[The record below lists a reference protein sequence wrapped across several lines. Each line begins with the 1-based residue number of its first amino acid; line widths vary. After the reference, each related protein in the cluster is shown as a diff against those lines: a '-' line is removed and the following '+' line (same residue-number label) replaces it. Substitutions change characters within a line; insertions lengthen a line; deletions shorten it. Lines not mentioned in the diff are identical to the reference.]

1 MSDTIK
7 TGNNI
12 SVEYTG
18 RLESGEVFDTSRG
31 RQPLSF
37 EVGAGQ
43 MIKGF
48 DKAVLDM
55 ALGDKKTVTI
65 PPDEAYGDKKD
76 DLFISMPIAN
86 VPPDMKLEIGM
97 IVQLRDKSGNPVS
110 AMVTKIGEENVT
122 LDVNHPLAG
131 KTLIF
136 DIEVVEINS

>member
-7 TGNNI
+7 TGNKI

-55 ALGDKKTVTI
+55 ALGEKKTVTI
-65 PPDEAYGDKKD
+65 PPEEAYGDKKD

-97 IVQLRDKSGNPVS
+97 MVQLTDKSGNPVP
-110 AMVTKIGEENVT
+110 ATVTKIGEENVT